1 MNFTEPA
8 EFLVSLIQHSDRVS
22 IDVEMLDWLVVF
34 GELVKVRNVY
44 FEGTTLLRQ
53 LFVSLPTR

>member
-34 GELVKVRNVY
+34 GEFSLKS
-44 FEGTTLLRQ
+44 EGEKCLL
-53 LFVSLPTR
+53 